1 MDSCFT
7 CDTLNLLCDDHVEGA
22 RLRDDSHVEA
32 SLVQGQP
39 SGACF
44 VAMVEV
50 LALGQLKVLCKQ
62 DSFVIVSCKK
72 KLPSK
77 TILYIQ
83 ATFSG
88 LTLLI

>member
-22 RLRDDSHVEA
+22 RLGDDSHVEA

-72 KLPSK
+72 LPSK
-77 TILYIQ
+77 TILYTQ
-83 ATFSG
+83 ATFQ
-88 LTLLI
+88 IFK

>member
-50 LALGQLKVLCKQ
+50 LALGQLKSFMQAGQLCYC
-62 DSFVIVSCKK
+62 FM
-72 KLPSK
+72 
-77 TILYIQ
+77 
-83 ATFSG
+83 
-88 LTLLI
+88 